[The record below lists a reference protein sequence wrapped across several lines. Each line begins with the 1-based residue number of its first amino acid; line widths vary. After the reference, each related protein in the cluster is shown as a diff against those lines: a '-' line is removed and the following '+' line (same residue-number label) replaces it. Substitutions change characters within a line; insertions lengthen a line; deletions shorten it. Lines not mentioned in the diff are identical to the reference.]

1 MGKAIGYLRKSRVS
15 SDRHVSWEVQERQV
29 RAEAA
34 HHGDADLELLSDW
47 GKSGRSERMHRR
59 TEYLRLRSMIESG
72 EVSRLYSYS
81 LSRLARSVG
90 EYASLA
96 ELCKDHGVTV
106 RLCKEG
112 EQNYSTAAGRFYV
125 NMLASL
131 AQMEAEL
138 AQERAADTIAARRAR
153 GDDVGSAG
161 YGFRLN
167 GGKKEAHPGEHLE
180 DVLAAFRDKGSY
192 HGAAKSLNALGITTR
207 TKSAKWSAT
216 SVARIIR
223 RELKEV
229 DAAVATTKTRGA
241 KAKSD
246 FALGRLLRC
255 PCGGLMTGRK
265 EVRTTKYGTFG
276 PYISYQCFLGRSDL
290 SHVRPY
296 MVSERLILPWVRLEV
311 ARLRVPDSVIVGD
324 TATRAEREDLEA
336 QRALIGDALVMR
348 AYNREQAANKV
359 SAIDAQLDQ
368 LDARS
373 RVEALPPE
381 VDWDASPQTLNTV
394 LRAIFEH
401 IQLGS
406 DLRPVEAIWRVPEW
420 RSDKP

>member
-15 SDRHVSWEVQERQV
+15 SDRHVSWEVQEQQV
-29 RAEAA
+29 RAEAVK
-34 HHGDADLELLSDW
+34 HGDADLELLSDW
-47 GKSGRSERMHRR
+47 GKSGRSERTHRR

-153 GDDVGSAG
+153 GDAVGSAG
-161 YGFRLN
+161 YGYRLN
-167 GGKKEAHPGEHLE
+167 GGKVELHPDEKLE
-180 DVLAAFRDKGSY
+180 DVLTAFRDKGSY
-192 HGAAKSLNALGITTR
+192 HGAAKSLNAQGITTR

-223 RELKEV
+223 RELPQ

-241 KAKSD
+241 KPKSD

-265 EVRTTKYGTFG
+265 EMRTTKYGTYG
-276 PYISYQCFLGRSDL
+276 PYVSYQCFLGRSDL

-296 MVSERLILPWVRLEV
+296 MVSERVILPWVRQETS
-311 ARLRVPDSVIVGD
+311 RLRIPESIIVGD
-324 TATRAEREDLEA
+324 ITTRAEREELEA
-336 QRALIGDALVMR
+336 QRALIGDALVLH
-348 AYNREQAANKV
+348 AYNREQAAEKV
-359 SAIDAQLDQ
+359 AAIEAELDK

-373 RVEALPPE
+373 RIEGLPPV

-401 IQLGS
+401 IQLGP
-406 DLRPVEAIWRVPEW
+406 DLRPVEASWRFSEL
-420 RSDKP
+420 RSDQP